1 MAEKPDDLY
10 LPNAVIGRIIREA
23 LPEKTVVSREAR
35 SAISKAA
42 SSFILCVTSM
52 ASAHCEAGKRKTL
65 AASDILGALRDMQFS
80 SYESPLLE
88 FLENYRTAMNAKKAL
103 KKNQTQNETS
113 SVNAQQASEVIS
125 LDNVDEAETT
135 GDLLNVLS
143 AWAVAFVSFGL
154 RIDDTDRTLHF
165 KLGAV
170 ICDAPAMAF
179 IKLDHGKF
187 GSYGK
192 DHRRYEAPHGPVI
205 QRIATIE
212 ELDQFKNA
220 IADPKFRQQTISYL
234 TAN

>member
-88 FLENYRTAMNAKKAL
+88 FLENYRTAMNAKKAS
-103 KKNQTQNETS
+103 KKNQAQNETS
-113 SVNAQQASEVIS
+113 VNPQQASEVIS
-125 LDNVDEAETT
+125 LDEAET
-135 GDLLNVLS
+135 S
-143 AWAVAFVSFGL
+143 
-154 RIDDTDRTLHF
+154 
-165 KLGAV
+165 
-170 ICDAPAMAF
+170 
-179 IKLDHGKF
+179 
-187 GSYGK
+187 
-192 DHRRYEAPHGPVI
+192 GP
-205 QRIATIE
+205 TE
-212 ELDQFKNA
+212 EKSPKTVDQ
-220 IADPKFRQQTISYL
+220 PETS
-234 TAN
+234 

>member
-23 LPEKTVVSREAR
+23 TSFTHWLLLFPSQKTETVAIKTYRSPCLEKTVVSREAR

-113 SVNAQQASEVIS
+113 SVNPQQASEVIS
-125 LDNVDEAETT
+125 LDNTDEAETSRPT
-135 GDLLNVLS
+135 
-143 AWAVAFVSFGL
+143 
-154 RIDDTDRTLHF
+154 
-165 KLGAV
+165 
-170 ICDAPAMAF
+170 
-179 IKLDHGKF
+179 
-187 GSYGK
+187 
-192 DHRRYEAPHGPVI
+192 
-205 QRIATIE
+205 E
-212 ELDQFKNA
+212 EESPKTADQ
-220 IADPKFRQQTISYL
+220 PGTS
-234 TAN
+234 